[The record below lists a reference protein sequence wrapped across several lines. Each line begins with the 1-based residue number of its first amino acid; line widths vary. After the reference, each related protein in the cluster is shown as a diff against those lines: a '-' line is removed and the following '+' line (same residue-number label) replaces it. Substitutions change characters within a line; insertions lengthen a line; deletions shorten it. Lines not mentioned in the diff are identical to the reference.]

1 MIIIRECRMED
12 ASAIQKFNSE
22 EMGYDYPLEDTK
34 RSLEKLLGRKSD
46 KIFVAVQD
54 GTVVGYA
61 HANDYDLLYMPH
73 LKNIMGIAVASA
85 YRRRGIGKML
95 LKAVEEQRWQQ
106 EEYREELLLSIE
118 GIAIM
123 AELFSKFGGYPI
135 ARKTDTVSW
144 LKRYRE
150 KWVSKNKESELAE
163 IEKMFLYLDRL

>member
-1 MIIIRECRMED
+1 MVLIPQPKSVERRGGFLNTTGLACMSEIED
-12 ASAIQKFNSE
+12 ARIQSALNKL
-22 EMGYDYPLEDTK
+22 PLA
-34 RSLEKLLGRKSD
+34 SD
-46 KIFVAVQD
+46 GAAFILHIT
-54 GTVVGYA
+54 GENGEGYA
-61 HANDYDLLYMPH
+61 MD
-73 LKNIMGIAVASA
+73 IT
-85 YRRRGIGKML
+85 
-95 LKAVEEQRWQQ
+95 EESVTVTAKSSQQ

>member
-34 RSLEKLLGRKSD
+34 LSIEKLLGRKSD

-73 LKNIMGIAVASA
+73 MKNIMGIAVASA
-85 YRRRGIGKML
+85 FRRRGIGKL
-95 LKAVEEQRWQQ
+95 LLTAVEEWAKATGAVGVRLVSGAARIGAHEFYSSCGYDGGKQQ
-106 EEYREELLLSIE
+106 INFKK
-118 GIAIM
+118 I
-123 AELFSKFGGYPI
+123 F
-135 ARKTDTVSW
+135 
-144 LKRYRE
+144 
-150 KWVSKNKESELAE
+150 
-163 IEKMFLYLDRL
+163 

>member
-73 LKNIMGIAVASA
+73 MKNIMGIAVASA
-85 YRRRGIGKML
+85 RRRQGIGKL
-95 LKAVEEQRWQQ
+95 LLTAVEEWAKATGAVGVRLVSGAA
-106 EEYREELLLSIE
+106 RSI
-118 GIAIM
+118 
-123 AELFSKFGGYPI
+123 
-135 ARKTDTVSW
+135 
-144 LKRYRE
+144 LKRYSNDRSTVPWHGIW
-150 KWVSKNKESELAE
+150 KKQ
-163 IEKMFLYLDRL
+163 FLIIKSRARPAIKVLR